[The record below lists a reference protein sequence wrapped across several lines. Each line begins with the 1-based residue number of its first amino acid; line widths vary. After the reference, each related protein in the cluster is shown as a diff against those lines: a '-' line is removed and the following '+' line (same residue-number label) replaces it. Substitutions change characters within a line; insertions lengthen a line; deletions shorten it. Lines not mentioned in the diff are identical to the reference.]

1 MGRLELSHVQIAN
14 LNMLLLIAECV
25 KRDHAIACSRF
36 GLDADQAEFLAT
48 LAYQDILVLVTH
60 LGDECLFPPRTDLI
74 QILSWPPQLANA
86 MLLAHPP
93 QPSRPARP
101 NEVTPPAS
109 LHSCGE
115 RRSE

>member
-14 LNMLLLIAECV
+14 LNMLLLIAECA
-25 KRDHAIACSRF
+25 KHDHAIACSRF
-36 GLDADQAEFLAT
+36 GLDADQAELLTT
-48 LAYQDILVLVTH
+48 LAYQEILVLVAH

-74 QILSWPPQLANA
+74 QVLSWPPQLANA

-101 NEVTPPAS
+101 NEVTQPVS

>member
-25 KRDHAIACSRF
+25 KRDRTIACSRF
-36 GLDADQAEFLAT
+36 GLDADQAEFLTT
-48 LAYQDILVLVTH
+48 LAYQEILVLVTH

-74 QILSWPPQLANA
+74 QVLSWPPQLANA

-93 QPSRPARP
+93 QLSRPARP
-101 NEVTPPAS
+101 NEVTPPTS
-109 LHSCGE
+109 LHSFGE